1 MKKRKYIIL
10 WIVCAFVLVGLAISY
25 PFFKDKI
32 LGGKDEKPYHPERY
46 GSMRTIETGDE
57 YWVMVDTET
66 GCCYVFGAR
75 GGVCQL
81 TNHDGSP
88 YLANGWRDIG

>member
-25 PFFKDKI
+25 PFFRNRI
-32 LGGKDEKPYHPERY
+32 LGGDEEKPYHYERR
-46 GSMRTIETGDE
+46 SVMRTIETGCR
-57 YWVMVDTET
+57 YL
-66 GCCYVFGAR
+66 FGRR

-81 TNHDGSP
+81 TNYDGSP